1 MSDSTVIHPA
11 VLGCLEVCKRCD
23 ALLDNVSDELFC
35 QSTTA
40 RDSIGGHLRHCLE
53 HITCFVMG
61 LEEGL
66 IDYDLRVRSADLENN
81 RTLFRRA
88 LQKTMQDLESIPS
101 DIAENTIQVRQ
112 IQNPG
117 DAPKDMGTTVE
128 RELVFLSSHLV
139 HHLALVVYI
148 CRDEGIEVPSDFA
161 LAFSTS
167 AYRAAAT
174 G

>member
-1 MSDSTVIHPA
+1 MSESTENHPA
-11 VLGCLEVCKRCD
+11 ILGCLEVCKRCD
-23 ALLDNVSDELFC
+23 TLLESVSDDLFC
-35 QSTTA
+35 ESTSIH
-40 RDSIGGHLRHCLE
+40 DSIGGHLRHCLE
-53 HITCFVMG
+53 HVTCFLAG
-61 LEEGL
+61 LDDGL

-88 LQKTMQDLESIPS
+88 LQKTMQDLEAIPT
-101 DIAENTIQVRQ
+101 DIVGNDIRVRQ

-117 DAPKDMGTTVE
+117 EPPVDMGTTVE

-139 HHLALVVYI
+139 HHMALVVYI
-148 CRDEGIEVPSDFA
+148 CRQEGIEVPSDFA
-161 LAFSTS
+161 IAFSTS